1 MADITK
7 NDLFRFVGTKERRY
21 NDLIWFANCET
32 KTRDPS
38 RPFISKNTFLKYKK
52 ELETEGKLKK
62 RLDENGHIV
71 YYVPE
76 DQYSELEALDQWSQL
91 QSELDVLTPEEIK
104 NVLRDF
110 KRLSREKRI
119 KELEET
125 PLPANAVYEKL
136 KDFGFTSD
144 DYFPYINEGIILN
157 VATGPIF
164 DKFTADDVEIEL
176 IPEEKYTSGNIIRAL
191 KFSPWTLLSTKPIN
205 GYFIRGIYKELLRLY
220 DKKFE
225 DDVLFW
231 YENYDQNS
239 HE

>member
-7 NDLFRFVGTKERRY
+7 EDVFRFIGKKERRY
-21 NDLIWFANCET
+21 NELIWFVNCET
-32 KTRDPS
+32 KMRDPS

-62 RLDENGHIV
+62 RLDEYGNKV

-76 DQYSELEALDQWSQL
+76 NYYSELEALEQWSQL
-91 QSELDVLTPEEIK
+91 QSELDVLTPEEVK

-110 KRLSREKRI
+110 KRLNREKRI

-125 PLPANAVYEKL
+125 PLPANAVFKKL
-136 KDFGFTSD
+136 RELGFTSD
-144 DYFPYINEGIILN
+144 DLIPYTNEEN
-157 VATGPIF
+157 RYNMARGPIF
-164 DKFTADDVEIEL
+164 DKFTADDIEIEL
-176 IPEEKYTSGNIIRAL
+176 IPEEKYSTRNIVRAM
-191 KFSPWTLLSTKPIN
+191 KFSPWTLLSTIPIKS
-205 GYFIRGIYKELLRLY
+205 YYIRGIYKELLRLY

-231 YENYDQNS
+231 YENYNQNT